1 MNMFKFECDFQKKMD
16 TKPAKSTNYNL
27 EKFNEELKKLSSLEI
42 LEWSLKNFKKNL
54 AFTTS
59 FGIQSSVLLHLIQ
72 SSSLKNE
79 VKIFWIDTGYLP
91 KETYLYANTLINK
104 LSLEITIL
112 QSEISPAH
120 MEAMYGKLWE
130 SNKVEDINKYHQI
143 RKVDPLDKALKKYSI
158 SCWGSGV
165 RSQQTTN
172 RGNMKFIESIRD
184 ILSIRPLLG
193 WSQKDIFYYMKENS
207 LPQHPLFFQGYST
220 VGDWHSSA
228 AESSNT
234 KGRSTRFGGIKQECG
249 LHVNDYQI

>member
-1 MNMFKFECDFQKKMD
+1 MD
-16 TKPAKSTNYNL
+16 AKPVKTTKYNL
-27 EKFNEELKKLSSLEI
+27 EKFNEELIQLSSSEI
-42 LEWSLKNFKKNL
+42 LEWSLRKFDNNL

-72 SSSLKNE
+72 NSSLKNQ

-91 KETYLYANTLINK
+91 KETYLYANTLIDK
-104 LSLEITIL
+104 LSLNITIL

-120 MEAMYGKLWE
+120 MEAIHGKLWE
-130 SNKVEDINKYHQI
+130 TNRVEDINKYHQI

-165 RSQQTTN
+165 RAQQTTN
-172 RGNMKFIESIRD
+172 RGKMKFLELIRD
-184 ILSIRPLLG
+184 TLSIRPLLG
-193 WSQKDIFYYMKENS
+193 WSQKDIFYYMQEKN
-207 LPQHPLFFQGYST
+207 LPQHPLFLQGYSS
-220 VGDWHSSA
+220 VGDWHSSS
-228 AESSNT
+228 AESSNA

>member
-1 MNMFKFECDFQKKMD
+1 MD
-16 TKPAKSTNYNL
+16 SKTLQTTEYNL
-27 EKFNEELKKLSSLEI
+27 EKFNKELIKLSSLEI
-42 LEWSLKNFKKNL
+42 LEWSLQKFENNL

-72 SSSLKNE
+72 SSSLKNK

-104 LSLEITIL
+104 LSLNITIL

-130 SNKVEDINKYHQI
+130 SKRVEDINKYHQI
-143 RKVDPLDKALKKYSI
+143 RKVDPLDNALKKYSI
-158 SCWGSGV
+158 NCWGSGV
-165 RSQQTTN
+165 RAQQTTN
-172 RGNMKFIESIRD
+172 RGKMKFIELIRD
-184 ILSIRPLLG
+184 TLSIRPLLG
-193 WSQKDIFYYMKENS
+193 WSQKDIFYYMKEKN
-207 LPQHPLFFQGYST
+207 LPQHPLFMKGYST
-220 VGDWHSSA
+220 VGDWHSSS

>member
-1 MNMFKFECDFQKKMD
+1 MD
-16 TKPAKSTNYNL
+16 TQPIKTTKYNL
-27 EKFNEELKKLSSLEI
+27 EKFNEELINLSSLEI
-42 LEWSLKNFKKNL
+42 LEWALQRFGNNL

-104 LSLEITIL
+104 LSLNITIL

-120 MEAMYGKLWE
+120 MEAIYGKLWE
-130 SNKVEDINKYHQI
+130 SNRVEDINKYHQI
-143 RKVDPLDKALKKYSI
+143 RKVDPLDNALKKYSI
-158 SCWGSGV
+158 NCWGSGV
-165 RSQQTTN
+165 RAQQTTN
-172 RGNMKFIESIRD
+172 RGKMKFIELIRD
-184 ILSIRPLLG
+184 TLSIRPLLG
-193 WSQKDIFYYMKENS
+193 WSQKDIFYYMKEKN
-207 LPQHPLFFQGYST
+207 LPQHPLFMQGYST
-220 VGDWHSSA
+220 VGDWHSSS

>member
-1 MNMFKFECDFQKKMD
+1 MD
-16 TKPAKSTNYNL
+16 TQPIKTTKYNL
-27 EKFNEELKKLSSLEI
+27 EKFNKELINLSSLEI
-42 LEWSLKNFKKNL
+42 LEWALQRFGNNL

-104 LSLEITIL
+104 LSLNITIL

-130 SNKVEDINKYHQI
+130 SNRVEDINKYHQI
-143 RKVDPLDKALKKYSI
+143 RKVDPLDNALKKYSI
-158 SCWGSGV
+158 NCWGSGV
-165 RSQQTTN
+165 RAQQTTN
-172 RGNMKFIESIRD
+172 RGKMKFIELIRD
-184 ILSIRPLLG
+184 TLSIRPLLG
-193 WSQKDIFYYMKENS
+193 WSQKDIFYYMKEKN
-207 LPQHPLFFQGYST
+207 LPQHPLFMQGYST
-220 VGDWHSSA
+220 VGDWHSSS
-228 AESSNT
+228 AESSNI
-234 KGRSTRFGGIKQECG
+234 KGRSTRFGGVKQECG

>member
-1 MNMFKFECDFQKKMD
+1 MD
-16 TKPAKSTNYNL
+16 TQPIKTTKYNL
-27 EKFNEELKKLSSLEI
+27 EKFNEELINLSSLEM
-42 LEWSLKNFKKNL
+42 LEWALQKFENNL

-72 SSSLKNE
+72 SSSLKNK

-104 LSLEITIL
+104 LSLNITIL

-130 SNKVEDINKYHQI
+130 SKRIEDINKYHQI
-143 RKVDPLDKALKKYSI
+143 RKVDPLDNALKKYSI
-158 SCWGSGV
+158 NCWGSGV
-165 RSQQTTN
+165 RAQQTTN
-172 RGNMKFIESIRD
+172 RGKMKFIELIRD
-184 ILSIRPLLG
+184 TLSIRPLLG
-193 WSQKDIFYYMKENS
+193 WSQKDIFYYMKEKN
-207 LPQHPLFFQGYST
+207 LPQHPLFMQGYST
-220 VGDWHSSA
+220 VGDWHSSS

-234 KGRSTRFGGIKQECG
+234 KGRSTRFGGVKQECG

>member
-1 MNMFKFECDFQKKMD
+1 MD
-16 TKPAKSTNYNL
+16 TQPIKTTKYNL
-27 EKFNEELKKLSSLEI
+27 EKFNEELINLSSLEM
-42 LEWSLKNFKKNL
+42 LEWALQRFENNL

-104 LSLEITIL
+104 LSLNITIL

-130 SNKVEDINKYHQI
+130 SNRVEDINKYHQI
-143 RKVDPLDKALKKYSI
+143 RKVDPLDNALKKYSI
-158 SCWGSGV
+158 NCWGSGV
-165 RSQQTTN
+165 RAQQTTN
-172 RGNMKFIESIRD
+172 RGKMKFIELIRD
-184 ILSIRPLLG
+184 TLSIRPLLG
-193 WSQKDIFYYMKENS
+193 WSQKDIFYYMKEKN
-207 LPQHPLFFQGYST
+207 LPQHPLFMQGYST
-220 VGDWHSSA
+220 VGDWHSSS
-228 AESSNT
+228 AESSNA

>member
-1 MNMFKFECDFQKKMD
+1 MD
-16 TKPAKSTNYNL
+16 TQPIKTTKYNL
-27 EKFNEELKKLSSLEI
+27 EKFNEELINLSSLEM
-42 LEWSLKNFKKNL
+42 LEWALQKFENNL

-104 LSLEITIL
+104 LSLNITIL

-130 SNKVEDINKYHQI
+130 SNRVEDINKYHQI
-143 RKVDPLDKALKKYSI
+143 RKVDPLDNALKKYSI
-158 SCWGSGV
+158 NCWGSGV
-165 RSQQTTN
+165 RAQQTTN
-172 RGNMKFIESIRD
+172 RGKMKFIELIRD
-184 ILSIRPLLG
+184 TLSIRPLLG
-193 WSQKDIFYYMKENS
+193 WSQKDIFYYMKEKN
-207 LPQHPLFFQGYST
+207 LPQHPLFMQGYST
-220 VGDWHSSA
+220 VGDWHSSS
-228 AESSNT
+228 AESSNA
-234 KGRSTRFGGIKQECG
+234 KGRSTRFGGVKQECG

>member
-1 MNMFKFECDFQKKMD
+1 MD
-16 TKPAKSTNYNL
+16 AKPVKTTEYNL
-27 EKFNEELKKLSSLEI
+27 EKFNKELFNLSSLEM
-42 LEWSLKNFKKNL
+42 LEWSLKKFENTL

-79 VKIFWIDTGYLP
+79 VKILWIDTGYLP

-104 LSLEITIL
+104 LSLNITIL

-130 SNKVEDINKYHQI
+130 SNRVEDINKYHQI

-158 SCWGSGV
+158 NCWGSGV
-165 RSQQTTN
+165 RAQQTTN
-172 RGNMKFIESIRD
+172 RGNMKFIELIRD
-184 ILSIRPLLG
+184 TLSIRPLLG
-193 WSQKDIFYYMKENS
+193 WSQKDIFYYMKEKN
-207 LPQHPLFFQGYST
+207 LPQHPLFMKGYST
-220 VGDWHSSA
+220 VGDWHSST

>member
-1 MNMFKFECDFQKKMD
+1 MDAKPIKKI
-16 TKPAKSTNYNL
+16 KYNL
-27 EKFNEELKKLSSLEI
+27 EKFNEELIKLSSLEM
-42 LEWSLKNFKKNL
+42 LEWSLRKFENNL

-104 LSLEITIL
+104 LSLNITIL

-120 MEAMYGKLWE
+120 MEAMHGKLWE
-130 SNKVEDINKYHQI
+130 SNKLEDINKYHQI
-143 RKVDPLDKALKKYSI
+143 RKIDPLDKALKKYSI
-158 SCWGSGV
+158 NCWGSGV
-165 RSQQTTN
+165 RAQQTTN
-172 RGNMKFIESIRD
+172 RGKMQFIELIRD
-184 ILSIRPLLG
+184 TLSIRPLLG
-193 WSQKDIFYYMKENS
+193 WSQKDIFYYMKEKN
-207 LPQHPLFFQGYST
+207 LPQHPLFIQGYST
-220 VGDWHSSA
+220 VGDWHSSS

>member
-1 MNMFKFECDFQKKMD
+1 MD
-16 TKPAKSTNYNL
+16 TQPIKTTKYNL
-27 EKFNEELKKLSSLEI
+27 EKFNEELINLSSLEM
-42 LEWSLKNFKKNL
+42 LEWALQKFENNL

-104 LSLEITIL
+104 LSLNITIL

-130 SNKVEDINKYHQI
+130 SNRVEDINKYHQI
-143 RKVDPLDKALKKYSI
+143 RKVDPLDNALKKYSI
-158 SCWGSGV
+158 NCWGSGV
-165 RSQQTTN
+165 RAQQTTN
-172 RGNMKFIESIRD
+172 RGKMKFIELIRD
-184 ILSIRPLLG
+184 TLSIRPLLG
-193 WSQKDIFYYMKENS
+193 WSQKDIFYYMKEKN
-207 LPQHPLFFQGYST
+207 LPQHPLFMQGYST
-220 VGDWHSSA
+220 VGDWHSSS